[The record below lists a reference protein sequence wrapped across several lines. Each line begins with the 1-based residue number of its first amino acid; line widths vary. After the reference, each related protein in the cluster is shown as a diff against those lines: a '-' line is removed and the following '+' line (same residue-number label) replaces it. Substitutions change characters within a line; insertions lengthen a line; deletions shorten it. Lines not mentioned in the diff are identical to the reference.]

1 MSPSAGIE
9 ALDMLR
15 AQILRIAARNG
26 ISKVRVFGSVARGEA
41 GPESDLDLLVDV
53 EDGRSLFSLIA
64 AKQEIEELIGRK
76 VDIVTED
83 SLRGPRRESILR
95 DATAL

>member
-1 MSPSAGIE
+1 MEFRTCAYLAPSQE
-9 ALDMLR
+9 VKR
-15 AQILRIAARNG
+15 
-26 ISKVRVFGSVARGEA
+26 
-41 GPESDLDLLVDV
+41 PESDLDLLADV
-53 EDGRSLFSLIA
+53 ENRRSLFSLIA

-76 VDIVTED
+76 VDIVAED